1 MCALD
6 PALGAAVVMA
16 NLMVGCFGMVFV
28 CMQIMSGDMA
38 FDDSILGEEQVIV
51 DTTAEQVSIHFP
63 DMSIFIYHRVGGGV
77 EISQV
82 FPEPMAVEEEDLEGQ
97 SVDLLGPVEYES
109 LEDNP
114 GQFMR
119 DLEELERSLEC
130 DESQLTDI
138 LN

>member
-1 MCALD
+1 
-6 PALGAAVVMA
+6 MA
-16 NLMVGCFGMVFV
+16 ILTKVFV
-28 CMQIMSGDMA
+28 CVVVCSMSGDMA
-38 FDDSILGEEQVIV
+38 FDDSILGEEEVIV

-63 DMSIFIYHRVGGGV
+63 DMSIYIYHRVGGGV

-82 FPEPMAVEEEDLEGQ
+82 FPEPMAIAEEEEDLEGQ
-97 SVDLLGPVEYES
+97 SVDVLGPSEYDVLDES
-109 LEDNP
+109 SGED
-114 GQFMR
+114 FIR